1 MQPLHIKLTILFIF
15 IILLF
20 TVTAKFLIADSL
32 EEYQETSELI
42 IQKQRDIQLKIMNNF
57 INQK

>member
-20 TVTAKFLIADSL
+20 TVTAKLLIADSL

-42 IQKQRDIQLKIMNNF
+42 IQKQRDMQLKIMNNF